1 MTGKELT
8 KKYLDFFESKGHEII
23 PSASLI
29 PENDPSVLFNT
40 AGMQP
45 LVPYLLGETH
55 PKGTRLTNVQKCLR
69 TGDLDIIGDDTH
81 HTFFQMLGNWSLGDY
96 FKKEAIEWSFEFLTS
111 KEWLGIPLE
120 KLAFTVYEGDDQ
132 VPKDTEAAEMW
143 KSLGVPEERIAYFGK
158 DNFWKAG
165 DTGPCGP
172 STEMFY
178 WSTDGDAP
186 AVFDPH
192 DDTWV
197 EIWNDV
203 FMTYNK
209 TAETLEELSQKNVDT
224 GMGLE
229 RTAAVL
235 AGKSSAYETDLF
247 APLITALESLS
258 QKEYK
263 TNREVQ
269 TSMRIIADHIRSAVF
284 VIGDTNGVVPS
295 NKDQG
300 YVLRRLI
307 RRAVNHGRKLGITE
321 DFLRNLSQK
330 TIDIYSDIYPELEE
344 NKERVLEEVQKE
356 EEKFRKTLEQGLK
369 KFEDVVDGFSQGG
382 MIITGK
388 DAFDLYQSY
397 GFPIDM
403 TVELAKERGIEVDV
417 TGFEHEV
424 RQHQELSRAGS
435 EEKFKGGLADHSD
448 MSVKYHTATH
458 LLHAALQKIL
468 GPEALQR
475 GSNINPQRLRFDF
488 AWPEKMTDE
497 QKKAVEDLVNAAIAK
512 DYAVTWQEM
521 PLEQAKELGAIG
533 LFDDNYADIVKVY
546 TVGDP
551 NEIAD
556 ADPAK
561 PTFSRELCGG
571 PHVEHTGVLGKFKI
585 TKEESCS
592 AGVRRIKAVLE

>member
-8 KKYLDFFESKGHEII
+8 QKYLEFFESKGHAVI

-45 LVPYLLGETH
+45 LVPYLLGEPH

-111 KEWLGIPLE
+111 PEWLGIPLE
-120 KLAFTVYEGDDQ
+120 KLAFTVYEGDEQVSKDQ
-132 VPKDTEAAEMW
+132 EAAEIW
-143 KSLGVPEERIAYFGK
+143 ESLGVPTERIAYFGK

-178 WSTDGDAP
+178 WSGKGDAP
-186 AVFDPH
+186 AIFDPH

-209 TAETLEELSQKNVDT
+209 TAEKLEELSQKNVDT

-235 AGKSSAYETDLF
+235 AGKASAYETDLF
-247 APLITALESLS
+247 QPLIQVVEELS
-258 QKEYK
+258 EKEYSATDEIK
-263 TNREVQ
+263 
-269 TSMRIIADHIRSAVF
+269 TSMRIIADHIRSSVF
-284 VIGDTNGVVPS
+284 VLGDPNGVVPS

-321 DFLRNLSQK
+321 NFLDKVAGK
-330 TIDIYSDIYPELEE
+330 TIQLYKDIYAELDQ
-344 NKERVLEEVQKE
+344 NKEKVLGEIAKE
-356 EEKFRKTLEQGLK
+356 EDKFRKTLEQGLK
-369 KFEDVVDGFSQGG
+369 KFEEVVDGYSQGG
-382 MIITGK
+382 TLMSGK

-403 TVELAKERGIEVDV
+403 TVELAKERGIDVDV
-417 TGFEHEV
+417 SGFEHQV
-424 RQHQELSRAGS
+424 RSHQDLSRAGS
-435 EEKFKGGLADHSD
+435 EQKFKGGLADHSD

-458 LLHAALQKIL
+458 LLHAALQKVL

-475 GSNINPQRLRFDF
+475 GSNINPKRLRFDF

-497 QKKAVEDLVNAAIAK
+497 QKKATEDLVNAAIDA
-512 DYAVTWQEM
+512 DYPVTWQEM
-521 PLEQAKELGAIG
+521 PLEQAKDLGAIG
-533 LFDDNYADIVKVY
+533 LFDDNYDDVVKVY

-551 NEIAD
+551 NEIAE
-556 ADPAK
+556 ADPTK

-571 PHVEHTGVLGKFKI
+571 PHVENTGVLGHFIIK
-585 TKEESCS
+585 KEESCS
-592 AGVRRIKAVLE
+592 AGVRRIKAILE